1 LLTFFFPP
9 EAAWAGSAGSFE
21 GAILPGAR
29 LLEGGLSFIFRG
41 MQSTKLLSPR
51 LSPVYLAVALVWAG
65 CGSDSPVLD
74 TGTTTGTAPGAGGG
88 GSGGSGGGGVGGGVG
103 SGGGSDGGSGGSG
116 GSGGTGGSG
125 GAAAACSGL
134 SGETGTFEKTL
145 MAGGKTRDYRVHVPP
160 GYSPEKA
167 TMLVLDF
174 HGYLESN
181 DDIAK
186 ISQMDPVSDAHG
198 FIVVYPQG
206 ISNSWNAGSCCGSAQ
221 SSSVDD
227 VAFVKALLDALEAE
241 YCVDKKRTF
250 SVGFSNGGMLSHR
263 LACELSDRIAAI
275 GPVAGTMAIDACNPS
290 RPVPVLHFHGTSDFV
305 VPYNG
310 GGASGADSVE
320 ATIAGWVQRNGCKDA
335 QPTVVYQKGDSTCE
349 EYQQC
354 EDGATVRLCS
364 VDGGGHQ
371 WPGGESASGF
381 AGKLT
386 KDIIASEE
394 MFTFFAAHP
403 MK

>member
-1 LLTFFFPP
+1 
-9 EAAWAGSAGSFE
+9 
-21 GAILPGAR
+21 
-29 LLEGGLSFIFRG
+29 
-41 MQSTKLLSPR
+41 
-51 LSPVYLAVALVWAG
+51 
-65 CGSDSPVLD
+65 
-74 TGTTTGTAPGAGGG
+74 
-88 GSGGSGGGGVGGGVG
+88 
-103 SGGGSDGGSGGSG
+103 
-116 GSGGTGGSG
+116 
-125 GAAAACSGL
+125 
-134 SGETGTFEKTL
+134 
-145 MAGGKTRDYRVHVPP
+145 MAGGKTREYRVHVPP
-160 GYSPEKA
+160 GYAPDQA

-186 ISQMDPVSDAHG
+186 ISKMDPVSDAHG
-198 FIVVYPQG
+198 FIAVYPQG
-206 ISNSWNAGSCCGSAQ
+206 VSNSWNAGSCCGSA
-221 SSSVDD
+221 SSSDLDD
-227 VAFVKALLDALEAE
+227 VGFVAALLDALEAA
-241 YCVDKKRTF
+241 YCVDKKRVF

-275 GPVAGTMAIDACNPS
+275 GPVAGTMAVEACNPT
-290 RPVPVLHFHGTSDFV
+290 RPVPVIHFHGTSDFV

-310 GGASGADSVE
+310 GGASQADSV
-320 ATIAGWVQRNGCKDA
+320 ADTIAGWVERNGCKDVEPA
-335 QPTVVYQKGDSTCE
+335 VVYQKGDSTCE

-354 EDGATVRLCS
+354 NEGASVRLCT

-386 KDIIASEE
+386 KDIVASEE